1 MRRRLKAIAP
11 PDVRSHFQCRITSV
25 SRSRSFTLWN
35 ERRSCFKFVR
45 KSSKKESKDELASS
59 RTGRNECHS
68 YIELEVPTGASSYV
82 EMMIVL
88 PVPIITPDLFTS
100 MP

>member
-1 MRRRLKAIAP
+1 MQNHECVEVA
-11 PDVRSHFQCRITSV
+11 
-25 SRSRSFTLWN
+25 LWN

-45 KSSKKESKDELASS
+45 KSSKKESKDELAST

-68 YIELEVPTGASSYV
+68 YIEVPTGASSYASV